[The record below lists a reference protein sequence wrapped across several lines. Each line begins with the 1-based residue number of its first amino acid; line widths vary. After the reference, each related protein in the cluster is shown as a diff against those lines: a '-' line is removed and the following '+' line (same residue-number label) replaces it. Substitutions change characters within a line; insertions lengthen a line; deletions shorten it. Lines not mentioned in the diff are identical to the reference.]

1 MHYLPL
7 IHSRRLDH
15 GYIYGWRQ
23 NVPPTYQRIVQP
35 IQANNRHSWVHLLRQ
50 QYHQLSVITSEG
62 YGTQMQIL
70 CGIAFVT
77 RVVNKAVLG
86 SKSRI
91 ELFKQLDESER
102 FLVTDPRMNTYF
114 KGTFLITL
122 AVGDIL

>member
-1 MHYLPL
+1 
-7 IHSRRLDH
+7 
-15 GYIYGWRQ
+15 
-23 NVPPTYQRIVQP
+23 
-35 IQANNRHSWVHLLRQ
+35 
-50 QYHQLSVITSEG
+50 
-62 YGTQMQIL
+62 MQIL